1 MNLEEILERANNGDQ
16 QALQMVLQMDP
27 KMFELTKEDFG
38 GSENDNTGLPREL
51 PDPQLLGMYKGPGR
65 GFADEMISEGEIA
78 RAQLEDEKYDLP
90 ASPSASGFYNVG
102 SNALD
107 AATAIPR
114 GIASGYSAV
123 ADSDSALSY
132 FVPQSPLD
140 AVLRGAAFTTL
151 YDGFQEGKKILQEG
165 RRNALFPK
173 KPLTKAEKNRGFKKP
188 YKTEMSTEVKDQL
201 ERGPKSGNTRAYL
214 PPSDEKPEGRFKK
227 SPRDKFDKTLKK
239 AGLSSVDEILGN
251 SKYQGSFKQQLL
263 QHVDEVKSKE
273 LKGWNRVTGSL
284 TARLGKALSPAKIED
299 GKVKARVPSG
309 NALKATGIGAG
320 AYGAASALYGIADS
334 YIPRDEFKEIK
345 EEEAK
350 IIEELIPQ
358 ADVLDLENQIESMDM
373 YVRGCLLYTSDAAD
387 E

>member
-1 MNLEEILERANNGDQ
+1 
-16 QALQMVLQMDP
+16 MVSQMDP

-123 ADSDSALSY
+123 ADSDSALSII
-132 FVPQSPLD
+132 VPQSPLD
-140 AVLRGAAFTTL
+140 AVRRGAAFTTL

-173 KPLTKAEKNRGFKKP
+173 KPLTKA
-188 YKTEMSTEVKDQL
+188 
-201 ERGPKSGNTRAYL
+201 
-214 PPSDEKPEGRFKK
+214 
-227 SPRDKFDKTLKK
+227 
-239 AGLSSVDEILGN
+239 
-251 SKYQGSFKQQLL
+251 
-263 QHVDEVKSKE
+263 
-273 LKGWNRVTGSL
+273 
-284 TARLGKALSPAKIED
+284 
-299 GKVKARVPSG
+299 
-309 NALKATGIGAG
+309 
-320 AYGAASALYGIADS
+320 
-334 YIPRDEFKEIK
+334 
-345 EEEAK
+345 
-350 IIEELIPQ
+350 
-358 ADVLDLENQIESMDM
+358 
-373 YVRGCLLYTSDAAD
+373 CLLYTSPSPRD
-387 E
+387 